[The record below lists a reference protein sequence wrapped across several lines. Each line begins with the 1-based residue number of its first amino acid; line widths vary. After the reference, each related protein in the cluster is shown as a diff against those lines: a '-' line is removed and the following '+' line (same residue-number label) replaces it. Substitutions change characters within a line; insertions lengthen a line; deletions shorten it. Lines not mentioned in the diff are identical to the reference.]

1 MRTCE
6 HACTIWYMRFDDEV
20 LIDAGTADVWSIYS
34 DVERWPEWTPS
45 VRKSEYVDGRN
56 LVVGARVRIE
66 QPKLPK
72 AEWEVT
78 SVDPGRS
85 WTWVAT
91 GPGVRT
97 TATHTLEPVDAGTT
111 RVHQTIQQEG
121 PLGAVIGRVYAKL
134 TRDYLRMEAAGL
146 KQRCESHRA
155 A

>member
-1 MRTCE
+1 
-6 HACTIWYMRFDDEV
+6 MRFDDEI
-20 LIDAGTADVWSIYS
+20 LIDAGAADVWSIYS

-45 VRKSEYVDGRN
+45 VRTSEYVDGRK

-78 SVDPGRS
+78 AVVPGRS

-97 TATHTLEPVDAGTT
+97 TATHTVEPTEGGTT
-111 RVHQTIQQEG
+111 RVHQTIEQHG
-121 PLGAVIGRVYAKL
+121 PLGVVIGRVYAKL

>member
-1 MRTCE
+1 
-6 HACTIWYMRFDDEV
+6 MRFDDEV

-45 VRKSEYVDGRN
+45 VRRSEYIDGQH

-97 TATHTLEPVDAGTT
+97 TATHTVEPVDAGTT
-111 RVHQTIQQEG
+111 RVHQTIEQHG
-121 PLGAVIGRVYAKL
+121 PLGAVIGRVYGKL
-134 TRDYLRMEAAGL
+134 TRDYLRMEASGL

>member
-1 MRTCE
+1 
-6 HACTIWYMRFDDEV
+6 MRFDDEI
-20 LIDAGTADVWSIYS
+20 LIDAGAADVWSIYS

-45 VRKSEYVDGRN
+45 VRKSAYVAGHE
-56 LVVGARVRIE
+56 LVVGSRVRIE

-72 AEWEVT
+72 AQWEVT
-78 SVDPGRS
+78 EVEPGRS

-111 RVHQTIQQEG
+111 RVHQTIEQRG
-121 PLGAVIGRVYAKL
+121 PLGAVIARVYGKL
-134 TRDYLRMEAAGL
+134 TRDYLHLEATRL
-146 KQRCESHRA
+146 KQRCETDRA